1 MAFVLSQILFLV
13 WTASGE
19 LTIIYHNVYYKRDG
33 VDGSTRYNLFY
44 TCLMLFHYVTVLLET
59 TI

>member
-13 WTASGE
+13 WTASDE
-19 LTIIYHNVYYKRDG
+19 LTFFSHNVYYKRDG
-33 VDGSTRYNLFY
+33 VDSSTRYNLFY
-44 TCLMLFHYVTVLLET
+44 TCLMFHHVTVLLET